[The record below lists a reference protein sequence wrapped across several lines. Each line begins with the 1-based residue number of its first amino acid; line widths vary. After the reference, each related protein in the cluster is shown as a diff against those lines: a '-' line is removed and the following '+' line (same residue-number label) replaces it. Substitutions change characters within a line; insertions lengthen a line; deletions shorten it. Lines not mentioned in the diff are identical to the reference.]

1 MRIIA
6 YFSEY
11 RNVLWCD
18 SGPNALELS
27 ESEDSIG
34 YALQD
39 YITKGHVM
47 EILET
52 QPWDYGT
59 GTGPMHQQCIWWRNH
74 LREQGYDMIKETG
87 AEQ

>member
-11 RNVLWCD
+11 RNVLWLD
-18 SGPNALELS
+18 SGASDDVIP

-34 YALQD
+34 FALQD

-52 QPWDYGT
+52 EPWSSNT
-59 GTGPMHQQCIWWRNH
+59 ASMHMRCIRWRNL